1 MEAKEMIMFF
11 STLLVIVGWILTHF
25 LNRKNDRQQKQRELR
40 TKYFIE
46 TYNRLNRIRTY
57 QSVLELD
64 ESLDLLMQCI
74 YDTELFGSKH
84 QIKLAREL
92 GKDLETGTGKLP
104 SLNEL
109 LNDIRNSL
117 RVDIGLEE
125 EPENA
130 YYFVLPKKN
139 SNA

>member
-1 MEAKEMIMFF
+1 
-11 STLLVIVGWILTHF
+11 
-25 LNRKNDRQQKQRELR
+25 
-40 TKYFIE
+40 
-46 TYNRLNRIRTY
+46 
-57 QSVLELD
+57 
-64 ESLDLLMQCI
+64 MQCS
-74 YDTELFGSKH
+74 YDTELFCSKH

-92 GKDLETGTGKLP
+92 GKDVETGTGKLT

-125 EPENA
+125 DDENS
-130 YYFVLPKKN
+130 YYFVIPKKN